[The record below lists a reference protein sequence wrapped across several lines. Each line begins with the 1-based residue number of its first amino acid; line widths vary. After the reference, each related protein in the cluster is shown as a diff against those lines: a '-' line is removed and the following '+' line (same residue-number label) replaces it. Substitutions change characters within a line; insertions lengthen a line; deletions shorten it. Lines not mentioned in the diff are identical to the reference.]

1 MSSNSVMMTEDE
13 VQFFESYLDDSKV
26 VLEYGC
32 GGSTLYYS
40 QLVKKYIS
48 IEDETIWYRS
58 ISKKKEDNTFMYLES
73 PKKDLYDEEL

>member
-1 MSSNSVMMTEDE
+1 MSSDSIMMTKDE
-13 VQFFESYLDDSKV
+13 IQFFKSYLDDSKV

-48 IEDETIWYRS
+48 IENETGWYKS
-58 ISKKKEDNTFMYLES
+58 IDNI
-73 PKKDLYDEEL
+73 

>member
-1 MSSNSVMMTEDE
+1 MSSDSIMMTKDE
-13 VQFFESYLDDSKV
+13 IQFFKSYLDDSKV

-48 IEDETIWYRS
+48 IENDRQ
-58 ISKKKEDNTFMYLES
+58 
-73 PKKDLYDEEL
+73 

>member
-1 MSSNSVMMTEDE
+1 MSSDSIMMTKDE
-13 VQFFESYLDDSKV
+13 IQFFKSYLDDSKV

-48 IEDETIWYRS
+48 I
-58 ISKKKEDNTFMYLES
+58 
-73 PKKDLYDEEL
+73 